1 MEFLINDYAKDDSI
15 KKNIS
20 LNIKNYS
27 EKDLISLINKERTF
41 DNIDINDLK
50 LLNNNIFKRMS
61 NDAINNLTKEG
72 I

>member
-61 NDAINNLTKEG
+61 NDAKKV
-72 I
+72 

>member
-61 NDAINNLTKEG
+61 NEAINNFTQEG